1 MSKKS
6 LSENNIIALEIDGKE
21 NHAAELIIANKQ
33 LALQS
38 TEKQKRAAELVIAN
52 KELAI
57 QVIEKEKRAAELVI
71 ANKELAYQDQEK
83 EKRAAELIIANKQLA
98 LQVIE
103 REKRAAELIIATSEL
118 LIANKELAHQNQE
131 KENRAAELVTAN
143 TELAFQNKE
152 KEKRAAEL
160 LIANKELA
168 HQNQEKENRAA
179 ELVIANTELAYQ
191 NQEKENRAAELV
203 IANKELAIQI
213 IEKEKRAAELIIAN
227 KELAYQNQEKE
238 NRAAE
243 LVIANKELAIQVI
256 EKEKRAAELVIANKE
271 LAFQNKEKEKRAAEL
286 LIVNK
291 ELESFT
297 YISSHDLQE
306 PLRKIQ
312 AFSSRILDVEYNNLS
327 EKGKYY
333 IERISF
339 SALHMQTLIND
350 LLAYSRT
357 TATQRKF
364 ENRDLNKIVREVMA
378 AYKEEIQEKAA
389 TIEVHNLCDVN
400 IIPFQFRQL
409 LQNLIANSL
418 KFCKPNVKPHIII
431 KSEFIKYIPSGTK
444 KVIMDVDHYHI
455 SLSDNGIGFDPQF
468 KDKIF
473 EIFQRLHERKNYE
486 GTGIGLTI
494 ARKIVENHN
503 GIITAS
509 SKINVG
515 TTFDIYIPADQKQM
529 I

>member
-6 LSENNIIALEIDGKE
+6 ITEKNNIALEIEGKE
-21 NHAAELIIANKQ
+21 NYASELIIANKQ
-33 LALQS
+33 LAHQNQ
-38 TEKQKRAAELVIAN
+38 EKENRAAELVIAN

-57 QVIEKEKRAAELVI
+57 QVIEKEKRAAELV
-71 ANKELAYQDQEK
+71 
-83 EKRAAELIIANKQLA
+83 
-98 LQVIE
+98 V
-103 REKRAAELIIATSEL
+103 
-118 LIANKELAHQNQE
+118 
-131 KENRAAELVTAN
+131 AN

-160 LIANKELA
+160 
-168 HQNQEKENRAA
+168 
-179 ELVIANTELAYQ
+179 
-191 NQEKENRAAELV
+191 
-203 IANKELAIQI
+203 
-213 IEKEKRAAELIIAN
+213 IIAN
-227 KELAYQNQEKE
+227 KELVYQNQEKE

-256 EKEKRAAELVIANKE
+256 EKEKRAAELVIANTE

-286 LIVNK
+286 LIINK

-312 AFSSRILDVEYNNLS
+312 SFSSRILDVDYENLS

-333 IERISF
+333 VERTRL
-339 SALHMQTLIND
+339 SAQHMQTLIND

-357 TATQRKF
+357 TETRRTYEKS
-364 ENRDLNKIVREVMA
+364 DLNKIVREVMA
-378 AYKEEIQEKAA
+378 ALKEEIQEKGA
-389 TIEVHNLCDVN
+389 TLEIHELCDVY

-409 LQNLIANSL
+409 LQNLISNSL

-431 KSEFIKYIPSGTK
+431 KSSFIKYNPLSAK
-444 KVIMDVDHYHI
+444 KFILEVDYYHI
-455 SLSDNGIGFDPQF
+455 SLSDNGIGFDPLF

-473 EIFQRLHERKNYE
+473 EIFQRLHEKKDYE

-503 GIITAS
+503 GIIKAS
-509 SKINVG
+509 SKINQG
-515 TTFDIYIPADQKQM
+515 ATFDIYIPADQKQM
-529 I
+529 K